1 MTKEEAKAMI
11 KEVDANGKY
20 KMFIAVIDRLP
31 LQFYLA
37 MSMWH
42 QSRLIYSQ
50 TCIKRSPL
58 GQRKNGLIR
67 QVIFYDRTR
76 KMWTF
81 NAGDC
86 LIEVT
91 AWAGLTVLTFQCH
104 LHMNLWHKPRL
115 RCLLYNVTWKWAC
128 GKPRLI
134 DLLYNSTL
142 KSACGKKPWLIDFL
156 YNVTLKWIC
165 GIERDWKTFLTLPL
179 WHEHVA
185 QTEIESLTLQC
196 HLEMNLLYKAR
207 LKDFPYNATLKWTY
221 GIRRG
226 WCTYFKMPSWHE
238 HDGSR
243 MDMEKMLLDRNHHII
258 SCLKRVCI

>member
-1 MTKEEAKAMI
+1 MSPWNQH
-11 KEVDANGKY
+11 VAN
-20 KMFIAVIDRLP
+20 IVTDRLP
-31 LQFYLA
+31 LQ
-37 MSMWH
+37 
-42 QSRLIYSQ
+42 
-50 TCIKRSPL
+50 
-58 GQRKNGLIR
+58 
-67 QVIFYDRTR
+67 
-76 KMWTF
+76 
-81 NAGDC
+81 
-86 LIEVT
+86 
-91 AWAGLTVLTFQCH
+91 CH
-104 LHMNLWHKPRL
+104 LEISM
-115 RCLLYNVTWKWAC
+115 CQ
-128 GKPRLI
+128 I
-134 DLLYNSTL
+134 S
-142 KSACGKKPWLIDFL
+142 WLIDFL

-196 HLEMNLLYKAR
+196 HLEMNLLFKAR

-243 MDMEKMLLDRNHHII
+243 MDMKKMLLDRNHHII

>member
-1 MTKEEAKAMI
+1 MKFSMTGQEKCE
-11 KEVDANGKY
+11 
-20 KMFIAVIDRLP
+20 L
-31 LQFYLA
+31 
-37 MSMWH
+37 SM
-42 QSRLIYSQ
+42 Q
-50 TCIKRSPL
+50 
-58 GQRKNGLIR
+58 
-67 QVIFYDRTR
+67 
-76 KMWTF
+76 
-81 NAGDC
+81 
-86 LIEVT
+86 VT
-91 AWAGLTVLTFQCH
+91 AWAGLTVLTFQYH

-128 GKPRLI
+128 GK
-134 DLLYNSTL
+134 
-142 KSACGKKPWLIDFL
+142 KPWLLDFL

-165 GIERDWKTFLTLPL
+165 GIERDWEIFLTLPL

-185 QTEIESLTLQC
+185 QTEIEILTLQC